1 MCSNE
6 GYNKQEESGGRPS
19 HSKMFVIGLMIFLM
33 GSTALAQDAPLPK
46 EVCGYKVQQKQIEL
60 KDVKLSEK
68 EKAERVDDLL
78 VTMGRAQLVSAT
90 PVGVTFDVPVVLS
103 PVTHQGEV
111 KRLVFENFR
120 VNDNPVT
127 IEDYEHKFK
136 LPNRE
141 PLTLTPPLRVF
152 VSTPQA
158 VLSVLDEFLNSKDT
172 WPVTGRVYVCGEYK
186 KFIFKFKRAVPVE
199 MDTEINNPLR

>member
-1 MCSNE
+1 MLV
-6 GYNKQEESGGRPS
+6 
-19 HSKMFVIGLMIFLM
+19 FVVALMIAM
-33 GSTALAQDAPLPK
+33 GSTALAQDAPLPSK
-46 EVCGYKVQQKQIEL
+46 VCGYKVQQKQIEL
-60 KDVKLSEK
+60 KDVKLSER

-78 VTMGRAQLVSAT
+78 VTMGQAKLVSAT
-90 PVGVTFDVPVVLS
+90 PLGVTFDVPVVLS

-120 VNDNPVT
+120 VNNTPVT
-127 IEDYEHKFK
+127 IEDYDQKFK

-152 VSTPQA
+152 VSTPEA
-158 VLSVLDEFLNSKDT
+158 VLGVLDEFLNSKDV

-199 MDTEINNPLR
+199 LDTEINNPLR